1 MKSSESSNKISFASF
16 FFCFEGILL
25 NIAIS
30 CDGIV
35 GHKYLTEQHFFS
47 SALLK
52 AILVVINN
60 LNILLAIAKT
70 LPTTYMG
77 LASLAV
83 HADY

>member
-1 MKSSESSNKISFASF
+1 MKNSKSSNKISFPSF
-16 FFCFEGILL
+16 FLL
-25 NIAIS
+25 RGHPSYHAVS

-35 GHKYLTEQHFFS
+35 DNNYLTEQHFFS
-47 SALLK
+47 SAFLK

-60 LNILLAIAKT
+60 LNILWAIAKT